1 MAKDERRGRR
11 KALGKGLGALIPQ
24 KSDRDKG
31 FDREFAFIPVAQI
44 GPAEEQPR
52 KRFDPDAIAELAQSI
67 EGSGLIQPLV
77 VRAVGDRYELIAGE
91 RRWRACQVAEVEE
104 VPVVIKDL
112 SDREAFT
119 LALVEN
125 VQREDLSP
133 LEEALAYRRLIDEF
147 EFTQQTVANEVGKSR
162 SAVANALRLLNL
174 PTPVREYLEAGDLSA
189 GHARSLAA
197 LGEEEA
203 VELAEIM
210 VRHGYSVRE
219 AEELVRE
226 SKVPESDSEES
237 EPSTVTGGTTGSRYR
252 DDAQVR
258 RVTEELQRALGTRIK
273 VKDRH
278 GKGRIEIHYDNYEVL
293 QDVLDRLLTE

>member
-1 MAKDERRGRR
+1 MANEEKRGRR

-24 KSDRDKG
+24 KSETQNG
-31 FDREFAFIPVAQI
+31 FDRTFAFVPVDSI
-44 GPAEEQPR
+44 RPAAEQPR
-52 KRFDPDAIAELAQSI
+52 KNFDPAALAELAQSI
-67 EGSGLIQPLV
+67 EASGLIQPLV
-77 VRAVGDRYELIAGE
+77 VRAIGDEYELIAGE
-91 RRWRACQVAEVEE
+91 RRWRACQQAEIEE
-104 VPVVIKDL
+104 VPVVIKEL
-112 SDREAFT
+112 SDKEAFT

-147 EFTQQTVANEVGKSR
+147 DFTQQTVADEVGKSR

-174 PTPVREYLEAGDLSA
+174 PESVRAHLEAGDLTA

-197 LGEEEA
+197 LPDEEA

-226 SKVPESDSEES
+226 SKVPGEEEEAAANS
-237 EPSTVTGGTTGSRYR
+237 NSSPAARYR

-258 RVTEELQRALGTRIK
+258 RVTEELQRALGTRVK

>member
-1 MAKDERRGRR
+1 MSKEERRGRR

-24 KSDRDKG
+24 KSDTSSSAA
-31 FDREFAFIPVAQI
+31 REFAMVPVGEI
-44 GPAEEQPR
+44 GPAPDQPR
-52 KRFDPDAIAELAQSI
+52 KTFEPTALAELVQSI
-67 EGSGLIQPLV
+67 KQSGLIQPLV
-77 VRAVGDRYELIAGE
+77 VRSVDSGYELIAGE
-91 RRWRACQVAEVEE
+91 RRWRACREADIDE

-147 EFTQQTVANEVGKSR
+147 DFTQQSVAEEVGKSR

-174 PTPVREYLEAGDLSA
+174 PEPVRAYLEAGDLTA

-197 LGEEEA
+197 LPAEEA
-203 VELAEIM
+203 SELADIM
-210 VRHGYSVRE
+210 VKHGYSVRE

-226 SKVPESDSEES
+226 SKLPEQGEPESGK
-237 EPSTVTGGTTGSRYR
+237 PSGSPYR

-258 RVTEELQRALGTRIK
+258 RVTEELQRALGTRVK

-278 GKGRIEIHYDNYEVL
+278 GKGRIEIHYDDYEVL
-293 QDVLDRLLTE
+293 QDVLDRLLTD